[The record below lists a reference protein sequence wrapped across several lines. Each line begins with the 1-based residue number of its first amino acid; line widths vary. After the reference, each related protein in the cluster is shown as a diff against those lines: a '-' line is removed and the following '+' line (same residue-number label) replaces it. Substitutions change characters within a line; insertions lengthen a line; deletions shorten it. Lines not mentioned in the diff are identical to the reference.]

1 MLGYD
6 RQGHSLAEPVDGALK
21 SGSEKGV
28 TRPWTNPA
36 HSPGPSSPD
45 RLLPYPNRLLLSP
58 DHLLLKTRTH
68 FSPSHRRFTMHKL
81 TLDSDETYSPTYAGR
96 CFSHDIP
103 KYRLPAQ
110 GMSADGAY
118 QLVHDELNLDGNPA
132 LNLASFVTSWMEPQ
146 ADRLAAETLDKNLI
160 DQDEYPQTEVVH
172 QRVVSMIGRLF
183 HAPAHE
189 QPTGTATI
197 GSSEA
202 IMLAMLAHKRSWQ
215 RRRAKEGM
223 PADKPN
229 MVMGADVHTCWEKF
243 ANYFEVEARVVP
255 MEDGRYTIGAAE
267 VEPLLDERTIAVA
280 GLLGTTFTGQMDD
293 LRSINDLLARVET
306 ERGWHIPL
314 HIDAASGGFVIPFS
328 KPELEWDFRLSQVR
342 SINVSNHKFGL
353 VYPGMG
359 TVVFRDRS
367 DLPEELVFHINY
379 LGGDMPNYSLNFS
392 RPSSSV
398 VLQYF
403 AFLRLGHSGYEE
415 IVANVLANAGSLADT
430 EETDLVK
437 LSHLLRERGWIV
449 PAYTLPPNAEHVS
462 VLRMVVKENFSRD
475 MVDMLAHDVHVA
487 MQTLRALAAGTNA
500 HPRRPGHRP
509 VY

>member
-1 MLGYD
+1 
-6 RQGHSLAEPVDGALK
+6 V
-21 SGSEKGV
+21 
-28 TRPWTNPA
+28 
-36 HSPGPSSPD
+36 
-45 RLLPYPNRLLLSP
+45 
-58 DHLLLKTRTH
+58 
-68 FSPSHRRFTMHKL
+68 HKL
-81 TLDSDETYSPTYAGR
+81 DLVSEETVSPTYAGR
-96 CFSHDIP
+96 SFSHDVP
-103 KYRLPAQ
+103 KFRLPVAS
-110 GMSADGAY
+110 MSADAAY
-118 QLVHDELNLDGNPA
+118 QLIHDELNLDGNPA

-146 ADRLAAETLDKNLI
+146 ADRLAVETLAKNMI
-160 DQDEYPQTEVVH
+160 DQDEYPQTEVIH

-215 RRRAKEGM
+215 RRREAAGQATER
-223 PADKPN
+223 PN

-243 ANYFEVEARVVP
+243 ARYFEVEARVIP
-255 MEDGRYTIGAAE
+255 LQEGRYTIGADE
-267 VEPLLDERTIAVA
+267 VQPLLDERTIAVA

-293 LRSINDLLARVET
+293 LASIDVLLQRVES
-306 ERGWHIPL
+306 EHGWRIPL
-314 HIDAASGGFVIPFS
+314 HIDAASGGFILPFS
-328 KPELEWDFRLSQVR
+328 RPQEAWDFRLASVR

-359 TVVFRDRS
+359 TVVFRDAS

-403 AFLRLGHSGYEE
+403 AFLRLGREGYEE
-415 IVANVLANAGSLADT
+415 VVASMLANAQALARKLGEIDGLSLLTDGSTFPIVALTADREAGT
-430 EETDLVK
+430 SGGEPVDLTL
-437 LSHLLRERGWIV
+437 LSHHLRERGWIV
-449 PAYTLPPNAEHVS
+449 PAYTLPADAQHVS

-475 MVDMLAHDVHVA
+475 MVDMLVHDVGVA
-487 MQTLRALAAGTNA
+487 MKALQEGKPSV
-500 HPRRPGHRP
+500 HPQRPRRRP
-509 VY
+509 HC

>member
-1 MLGYD
+1 
-6 RQGHSLAEPVDGALK
+6 
-21 SGSEKGV
+21 
-28 TRPWTNPA
+28 
-36 HSPGPSSPD
+36 
-45 RLLPYPNRLLLSP
+45 
-58 DHLLLKTRTH
+58 
-68 FSPSHRRFTMHKL
+68 MHKL
-81 TLDSDETYSPTYAGR
+81 NVDSEDVVTPTYAGR
-96 CFSHDIP
+96 SFSHDIP
-103 KYRLPAQ
+103 KYRLPAE
-110 GMSADGAY
+110 GMNADGAY

-146 ADRLAAETLDKNLI
+146 ADRLAAETLAKNLI

-172 QRVVSMIGRLF
+172 RRVVSMIGRLF
-183 HAPAHE
+183 HAPAHQ

-215 RRRAKEGM
+215 LRREAAGLPTDR
-223 PADKPN
+223 PN

-243 ANYFEVEARVVP
+243 ARYFEVEARVVP

-293 LRSINDLLARVET
+293 LASIDALLTRVES
-306 ERGWHIPL
+306 ERGLRIPL

-328 KPELEWDFRLSQVR
+328 QPDLEWDFRLPSVR

-359 TVVFRDRS
+359 TVVFRDAS

-403 AFLRLGHSGYEE
+403 AFLRLGRAGYEE
-415 IVANVLANAGSLADT
+415 IVANCLANASSLAGKLSAIDGL
-430 EETDLVK
+430 EPIADGSELPIVAVRSSDPRATDLVQ

-449 PAYTLPPNAEHVS
+449 PAYTLPPNAEHVT
-462 VLRMVVKENFSRD
+462 VLRMVIKENFSRD
-475 MVDMLAHDVHVA
+475 MVDMLAHDVRLA
-487 MQTLRALAAGTNA
+487 MRTLSHGERA
-500 HPRRPGHRP
+500 HPHRPLRRPL
-509 VY
+509 Y

>member
-1 MLGYD
+1 MHHLN
-6 RQGHSLAEPVDGALK
+6 VD
-21 SGSEKGV
+21 SEE
-28 TRPWTNPA
+28 
-36 HSPGPSSPD
+36 
-45 RLLPYPNRLLLSP
+45 LLSP
-58 DHLLLKTRTH
+58 
-68 FSPSHRRFTMHKL
+68 
-81 TLDSDETYSPTYAGR
+81 TYSSR
-96 CFSHDIP
+96 SFSHDIP
-103 KYRLPAQ
+103 KYRLPAE
-110 GMSADGAY
+110 GVAAEAAY

-146 ADRLAAETLDKNLI
+146 ADRLAAQTLAKNLI

-172 QRVVSMIGRLF
+172 RRVVSMIGRLF
-183 HAPAHE
+183 HAPAHQ

-215 RRRAKEGM
+215 RRREAAGL
-223 PADKPN
+223 PSDRPN

-243 ANYFEVEARVVP
+243 ARYFEVEARVAP
-255 MEDGRYTIGAAE
+255 MREGRYTIGAE
-267 VEPLLDERTIAVA
+267 QVEPLLDERTIGVA

-293 LRSINDLLARVET
+293 LRSIDALLSRIED
-306 ERGWHIPL
+306 ERGLRIPL
-314 HIDAASGGFVIPFS
+314 HVDAASGGFIVPFARP
-328 KPELEWDFRLSQVR
+328 KEEWDFRLASVR

-359 TVVFRDRS
+359 TVVFRDAS

-398 VLQYF
+398 ILQYF
-403 AFLRLGHSGYEE
+403 AFLRLGRAGYEQ
-415 IVANVLANAGSLADT
+415 IVSTMLANASALGARLGAIEELELVSDGSVFPIVTLRASDP
-430 EETDLVK
+430 EQTDLTE

-449 PAYTLPPNAEHVS
+449 PAYTLPPDAEHIT

-475 MVDMLAHDVHVA
+475 MVDMLAHDLGA
-487 MQTLRALAAGTNA
+487 ALETLAKPAGA
-500 HPRRPGHRP
+500 RRGRVRRRPHC
-509 VY
+509 